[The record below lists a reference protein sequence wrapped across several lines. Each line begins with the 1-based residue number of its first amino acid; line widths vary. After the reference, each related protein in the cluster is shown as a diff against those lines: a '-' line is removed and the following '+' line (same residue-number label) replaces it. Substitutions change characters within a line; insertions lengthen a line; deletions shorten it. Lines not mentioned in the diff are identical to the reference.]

1 MSNAESARGLGDE
14 QYQKFVEFI
23 YKNTGIW
30 FEEAKKYFVEK
41 RLYERMEALGIDSFR
56 DYYFLLK
63 FGSNAGELQEIF
75 NRLTVNE
82 TYFFRD
88 FPQLAGFAEGVLP
101 LIVRQKVMTGDK
113 TFRIWSAGC
122 STGEEPYTLAI
133 ILLEMLPDPAT
144 WKIQITA
151 TDINSKVLDAARK
164 GLYGAR
170 SVKDMP
176 PEYLERYFTQR
187 LDFNLVNLS
196 LKNLISFNRLNLSE
210 DREMKEYQGF
220 DVVFCRNVLIYFDTE
235 SRQQVVERFYRSLH
249 NGGYIFLGHS
259 ESVGRITELFKMR
272 RVGEHIVYYKP

>member
-1 MSNAESARGLGDE
+1 MINKDSDKVLNDD
-14 QYQKFVEFI
+14 QYKRFVEFI

-41 RLYERMEALGIDSFR
+41 RLLERMEGLGIDSFR
-56 DYYFLLK
+56 DYYFYLK
-63 FGSNAGELQEIF
+63 FGTSAVELQELY

-88 FPQLAGFAEGVLP
+88 FPQLAGFAEEVLP
-101 LIVRQKVMTGDK
+101 LIVRCKNLTGDK

-133 ILLEMLPDPAT
+133 ILLEMLPDPAS

-151 TDINSKVLDAARK
+151 TDLNSKVLDAARK
-164 GLYGAR
+164 GMYGSR

-176 PEYLERYFTQR
+176 PEYLDRYFTQR
-187 LDFNLVNLS
+187 MDFNLVNLT
-196 LKNLISFNRLNLSE
+196 LKNLIAFNKLNLS
-210 DREMKEYQGF
+210 DAKAMVEYQGF
-220 DVVFCRNVLIYFDTE
+220 DVVFCRNVLIYFDAN
-235 SRQQVVERFYRSLH
+235 SRQQVMEQFYCSLRS
-249 NGGYIFLGHS
+249 GGYIYLGHS

-272 RVGEHIVYYKP
+272 RVGNHIVYYKP

>member
-1 MSNAESARGLGDE
+1 MSNSDSAQSLGDA
-14 QYQKFVEFI
+14 QYRRFVEFI
-23 YKNTGIW
+23 YRSTGIW
-30 FEEAKKYFVEK
+30 FEETKKYFVEK
-41 RLYERMEALGIDSFR
+41 RLRERMEILGIDNFR

-63 FGSNAGELQEIF
+63 FGSNARELQELY

-88 FPQLAGFAEGVLP
+88 FPQLAGFAEEVLP
-101 LIVRQKVMTGDK
+101 LIVRQKKKVGDN

-122 STGEEPYTLAI
+122 STGEEAYTLAI
-133 ILLEMLPDPAT
+133 ILLEMLPDSAN

-151 TDINSKVLDAARK
+151 TDINSKVLDSARK

-187 LDFNLVNLS
+187 LDFNLVNQS
-196 LKNLISFNRLNLSE
+196 LKGLISFNNLNLSE
-210 DREMKEYQGF
+210 DKEMQDYQGF

-249 NGGYIFLGHS
+249 TGGYIFLGHS